1 MRARTEKMR
10 KLNQFTFCL
19 FIAAVCAG
27 VIVSRLPHFKDL
39 EKMEMELAE
48 VKSHEADV
56 LSRKDQHEREYRA
69 LEQDPHFLEIK
80 ARDRLDLYKPGEV
93 IFRFQ
98 RD

>member
-1 MRARTEKMR
+1 MK

-19 FIAAVCAG
+19 FIAALCLG

-39 EKMEMELAE
+39 EKMEAELAE
-48 VKSHEADV
+48 VKQREADA
-56 LSRKDQHEREYRA
+56 LARKDQQEREYRA
-69 LEQDPHFLEIK
+69 LEQDPNYLEIM
-80 ARDRLDLYKPGEV
+80 ARDRLDLYKKGEK